1 MVAKRL
7 LFNLLFK
14 ASRIDCTFGEGAAR
28 IAESVWFGN
37 NSGLLDGGGHVFEEI
52 DCLCILV
59 LCVSGD
65 GVDVDQLNRLGLL
78 A

>member
-7 LFNLLFK
+7 LFNLLLR
-14 ASRIDCTFGEGAAR
+14 ASRIDSIFGEGAAR
-28 IAESVWFGN
+28 TAESDWFGN
-37 NSGLLDGGGHVFEEI
+37 NSGLLDGGGHVFKGI
-52 DCLCILV
+52 DFLCILV